1 MPITVSRN
9 ALRNSLSLVVAQGA
23 VLSGLLYPLGL
34 AQGATPDA
42 WAAHEKEIVAACVE
56 ASNLHGAKPGGKI
69 IDFDDSV
76 GFAAL
81 LIDGRYPQPHL
92 KNRRGRVLCLFDKR
106 TRMPFVSGAD
116 ALIGKNR
123 P

>member
-1 MPITVSRN
+1 MPTVSRN

-23 VLSGLLYPLGL
+23 VLSGLICPAGL
-34 AQGATPDA
+34 AISATPGA
-42 WAAHEKEIVAACVE
+42 WAAHEKEVVAACVK
-56 ASNLHGAKPGGKI
+56 ASNLHGAKAGGKI

-81 LIDGRYPQPHL
+81 VIDSRYPQPHM

-116 ALIGKNR
+116 SIVGKSR
-123 P
+123 R